1 MTSIGPG
8 VRRKGVGGDTPH
20 ICVDLA
26 CLVMVGDTDGIG
38 DTGVLQY
45 SHGSCFWGV
54 LPLL

>member
-26 CLVMVGDTDGIG
+26 CLVMIGDTDGIG